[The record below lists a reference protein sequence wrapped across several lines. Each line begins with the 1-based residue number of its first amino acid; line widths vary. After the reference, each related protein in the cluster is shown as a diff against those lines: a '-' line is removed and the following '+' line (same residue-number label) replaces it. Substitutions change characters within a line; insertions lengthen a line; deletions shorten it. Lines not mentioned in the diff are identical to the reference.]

1 MVQVYATPPTVTMEF
16 RETFSREFLA
26 GVYEKH
32 RAETRLNTIQR
43 FVEQMCAQVVQS
55 AMLGKTRHMIE
66 VRNERATGWTG
77 EQYVPTN
84 EDLIEGFRAKFPG
97 CNVQYEESW
106 VTLPRTPNQMHKK
119 SGIIVDWS

>member
-1 MVQVYATPPTVTMEF
+1 MEF
-16 RETFSREFLA
+16 RQTISRHELLGMRDKHKMAFIVQCIENLSH
-26 GVYEKH
+26 GVLHAARSGE
-32 RAETRLNTIQR
+32 
-43 FVEQMCAQVVQS
+43 
-55 AMLGKTRHMIE
+55 TRHMIE